1 MPTLFYVDD
10 SRDDLFYL
18 DYISRKQQ
26 IDIDLF
32 CFSTAD
38 MALEALEARAAEGK
52 AVPDLLITDLYM
64 PLDSG
69 TGLVLSLRRDV
80 RFKSMRLAIC
90 SGSDAD
96 EDRARALE
104 AGADFYLEKPLDLAA
119 LILNLEV

>member
-26 IDIDLF
+26 IDVDLF

-119 LILNLEV
+119 VILNLEV

>member
-26 IDIDLF
+26 IDVDLF

-80 RFKSMRLAIC
+80 RFKSMQLAIC

>member
-26 IDIDLF
+26 VDVDLF
-32 CFSTAD
+32 CFPTAE
-38 MALEALEARAAEGK
+38 AVFEALEQRVAEGK
-52 AVPDLLITDLYM
+52 GPPELLIADLYM

-69 TGLVLSLRRDV
+69 IGLIGRLRLDD
-80 RFKSMRLAIC
+80 RFKAMRLAIC

-96 EDRARALE
+96 EDRARALG
-104 AGADFYLEKPLDLAA
+104 AGADFYLEKPLDLAVI
-119 LILNLEV
+119 ILNLEV

>member
-26 IDIDLF
+26 IDVDLF

-96 EDRARALE
+96 EDRACALE